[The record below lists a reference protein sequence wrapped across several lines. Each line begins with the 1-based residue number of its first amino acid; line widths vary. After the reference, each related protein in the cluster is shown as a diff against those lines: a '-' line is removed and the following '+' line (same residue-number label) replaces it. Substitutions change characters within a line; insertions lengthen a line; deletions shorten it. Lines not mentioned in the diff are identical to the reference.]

1 MTRKTLAIIQS
12 CYIPWKGYFDII
24 QAVDEFV
31 LYDTCQFT
39 RRDWRTRN
47 RIKTPQGSSWLSVPV
62 CNKGNFTA
70 AINEVEVDGHA
81 WVDKHK
87 NSFRHHYARARHF
100 KTVWPEVEAMYEA
113 CRDLTRLSEINHLL
127 TRGICGLLGVDTP
140 LVWATDEDS
149 CAGDPSARLAE
160 ICVARGATVYLSG
173 PAAKDYLRQEE
184 FTSRGVEVAWMRY
197 DQYPEYEQLHP
208 PFEHSVTVLDMLFNV
223 GPEAALPLLSRFR
236 F

>member
-1 MTRKTLAIIQS
+1 MPRKTIAIIQS

-47 RIKTPQGSSWLSVPV
+47 RIKTPQGASWLSVPV

-70 AINEVEVDGHA
+70 PINEVEVDGHA
-81 WVDKHK
+81 WVDKHM

-100 KTVWPEVEAMYEA
+100 KAIWPEVAALYDA
-113 CRDLTRLSEINHLL
+113 CRNLKRLSEINHLL
-127 TRGICGLLGVDTP
+127 TAGICGLLGVDTP
-140 LVWATDEDS
+140 LVWATGEDS
-149 CAGDPSARLAE
+149 CAGDPSARRAE
-160 ICVARGATVYLSG
+160 ICAARGATVYLSG
-173 PAAKDYLRQEE
+173 PAAKDYLCLEE
-184 FTSRGVEVAWMRY
+184 FTSRGIEVAWMRY